1 MEKTITVLNSLRRDG
16 VLDEY
21 AIGGAI
27 ALLFYTEPV
36 TTYDLDVFCLLP
48 EREGSLATLAP
59 IYDHLRRHGYAADRE
74 HVVIEGIPVQFIPAY
89 NELVREAV
97 EQAVERPFKNVPV
110 RVLRLEHLLA
120 IMVQTGRA
128 KDRARASQVMEE
140 TKPDEAMLSATLARH
155 GLLAKWQR
163 WRENPA

>member
-1 MEKTITVLNSLRRDG
+1 MEKTISVLNEMQCDG
-16 VLDEY
+16 VLEQY

-48 EREGSLATLAP
+48 ERKGSLVTLAP
-59 IYDHLRRHGYAADRE
+59 IYDYLRLRGYTAERE
-74 HVVIEGIPVQFIPAY
+74 HVVIQGIPVQFIPAY
-89 NELVREAV
+89 NELVKEAV
-97 EQAVERPFKNVPV
+97 EQAAEKSFKNVPV

-128 KDRARASQVMEE
+128 KDKARASQVMEE
-140 TKPDEAMLSATLARH
+140 TKPDDAALSAVLSRH